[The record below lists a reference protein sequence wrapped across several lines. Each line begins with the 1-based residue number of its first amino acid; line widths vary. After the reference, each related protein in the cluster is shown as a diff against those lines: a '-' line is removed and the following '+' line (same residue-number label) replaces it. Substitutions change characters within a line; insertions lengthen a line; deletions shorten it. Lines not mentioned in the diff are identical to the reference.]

1 MSEDVA
7 QRPAVIFLSY
17 RRGDTQWAARGIY
30 DRLVDRY
37 GRKNVFRD
45 LDAIPPGARFR
56 DYVER
61 KISESD
67 ILILLIGKAWASY
80 ADETGRR
87 RLEHPRDPVRLEL
100 EIALRLGLPIIPVR
114 VEGAPMPTEGDLVPS
129 IVDLLE
135 FNAAEVTDSRWE
147 YDVDR
152 LLWAINETVE
162 GRLRPSAPNSVG
174 DRDTEAQTR
183 RDAEAQ
189 ARREAEGKARQE
201 AEERARQEAEE
212 RARRD
217 AEEKARREADERA
230 RRDAE
235 AQARRDAEAQAS
247 RDAEAQAR
255 QEAEER
261 ARRDAEEKAHREA
274 DERARRDAEAQA
286 RRDAEAQARRDAEAQ
301 ARRDAE
307 AQARRDAEAQ
317 ARRDAEAQARQEA
330 EERARRDAEEK
341 GRREADGQARRDAE
355 AQAGRE
361 AKEPEHRAGTDQ
373 QGREERA
380 VQAASSPPEVVE
392 RVQPR
397 SSRTARI
404 LSRRWANI
412 LAATLAIGGVVVLI
426 SYLRSARPVEATIMN
441 HLPGDLRASCMSTRD
456 QSANCRLADR
466 TVVFYS
472 LFDTVD
478 EARADVVEG
487 DEIAP
492 YGDPCPPSAPP
503 AGIPVVC
510 RYSVGAEKGVVRFSY
525 TSKGGQSFYLS
536 RWSPDG
542 EPLRGEMSTPHAN
555 PQDWATL
562 RENWILLAGMR

>member
-174 DRDTEAQTR
+174 DRDTEAQAR

-235 AQARRDAEAQAS
+235 AQARRDAEAQVS
-247 RDAEAQAR
+247 
-255 QEAEER
+255 
-261 ARRDAEEKAHREA
+261 
-274 DERARRDAEAQA
+274 
-286 RRDAEAQARRDAEAQ
+286 
-301 ARRDAE
+301 
-307 AQARRDAEAQ
+307 
-317 ARRDAEAQARQEA
+317 RDAEAQARQEA

-555 PQDWATL
+555 PRDWATL

>member
-7 QRPAVIFLSY
+7 QRPVVIFLSY

-201 AEERARQEAEE
+201 AEERARRDAEE

-274 DERARRDAEAQA
+274 DE
-286 RRDAEAQARRDAEAQ
+286 
-301 ARRDAE
+301 
-307 AQARRDAEAQ
+307 QARRDAEAQ